1 MNVLSVVTEAVHLT
15 SGTDITET
23 LTVLVAEHIW
33 RCRMTREEAIE
44 KIKRWKLEEVYD
56 VTINAV
62 NKYYDEHHAQI
73 LSWTPCSERLPEHT
87 GFYLIQH
94 SRECCADEMA
104 VAFYSVE
111 EHEIDPDD
119 CWEFS
124 SVGDVQEVIA
134 WMPLPEPYTEDKQ

>member
-1 MNVLSVVTEAVHLT
+1 
-15 SGTDITET
+15 
-23 LTVLVAEHIW
+23 
-33 RCRMTREEAIE
+33 MTREEAISR
-44 KIKRWKLEEVYD
+44 INNDLECHKKELSAAYKTALNMAIEALKFCEVYD

-111 EHEIDPDD
+111 EHEIDPDN

-134 WMPLPEPYTEDKQ
+134 WMPLPKPYQEDNQ

>member
-1 MNVLSVVTEAVHLT
+1 MNSKEYKLPDGRTVVFWYDENDIGQITLEAMDSLI
-15 SGTDITET
+15 SMITEKW
-23 LTVLVAEHIW
+23 I
-33 RCRMTREEAIE
+33 
-44 KIKRWKLEEVYD
+44 
-56 VTINAV
+56 
-62 NKYYDEHHAQI
+62 
-73 LSWTPCSERLPEHT
+73 SCSDRLPEHT

-124 SVGDVQEVIA
+124 PVGDAQEVIA
-134 WMPLPEPYTEDKQ
+134 WMPLPKPYQEDRK